1 MDYLNRRTNTVFYP
15 ISASFLKRDEGLS
28 NGYYNGVQSLETEE
42 EESLWMIVRNSSS
55 TPAIINK
62 TDLLAELNGAP
73 ANGYADLNNC
83 IVWVTKVYEDEV
95 QHLRKDIINENKGRT
110 SALWTIDGDTYV
122 MLTKEWFSFTNP
134 HTDLE
139 ESPFQHYTYMK
150 LSYDLTAVGI
160 RFAATPVIY
169 TANMN
174 EAVEDWIDRKADEV
188 VGQGQNPAHQASLD
202 TSWEFDDPKHCIPL
216 KQYTFDNW
224 FTASYNTVIGNPL
237 YRVNAIIDKDSKL
250 IYPMRDPYKVPII
263 NTG

>member
-174 EAVEDWIDRKADEV
+174 EAVE
-188 VGQGQNPAHQASLD
+188 
-202 TSWEFDDPKHCIPL
+202 EFDDPKHCIPL